1 MLSLTRIRN
10 NPDLIKAGLEAKN
23 ESINLDE
30 ILKLDEKHRDNI
42 HQLNEMRA
50 ERNRAS
56 EEIAG
61 AKRAGKNSDD
71 AIAEMKKVSDAI
83 KNLEKEV
90 SELGQTLDQRLDLIP
105 NVPHD
110 TVPVGQDENANEV
123 IREWGEPPV
132 ADFDLKSHVEIGLDL
147 NLFDL
152 ERGSKI
158 SGSGF
163 PLLTGLGAKLERV
176 LINYMLDIHVQ
187 KHGFTEIFPPFL
199 TRAEAPHTCGQL
211 PKFADDM
218 YYIEKD
224 DLYLIPTAE
233 VPVTNIFN
241 DEIMDES
248 DLPGNYAAYSACF
261 RREAGS
267 YGKDT
272 HGLLRLH
279 QFNKVEMVKFVEPK
293 TSYDELESITSQA
306 EEVLQQLGLH
316 YRVVALNT
324 SDLSFAAAKCYDLEV
339 WAPGESKWLEVSS
352 CSNFEDFQ
360 ARRGNIRYRRAVDK
374 KVDFVHTL
382 NGSGLA
388 TPRLMIALLETYQ
401 TPDGKVLLP
410 QVLHEPM
417 DQEVLG

>member
-10 NPDLIKAGLEAKN
+10 NPDQIKAGLEAKN
-23 ESINLDE
+23 ESIDLDK
-30 ILKLDEKHRDNI
+30 ILKLDEKHRDKI

-56 EEIAG
+56 EAIAE
-61 AKRAGKNSDD
+61 AKRAGKDSDD
-71 AIAEMKKVSDAI
+71 AIAAMRKGSDAI
-83 KNLEKEV
+83 NDLEKEV
-90 SELGQTLDQRLDLIP
+90 SDLGQTLNEQLELIP
-105 NVPHD
+105 NIPHD
-110 TVPVGQDENANEV
+110 TVPVGQDKTANQV
-123 IREWGEPPV
+123 IREWGDPLAV
-132 ADFDLKSHVEIGLDL
+132 DFDVKSHVEIGLEL
-147 NLFDL
+147 KLFDL

-176 LINYMLDIHVQ
+176 LINFMLELHVQ

-199 TRAEAPHTCGQL
+199 TRAEAPRTCGQL

-218 YYIEKD
+218 YYNEKD

-233 VPVTNIFN
+233 VPVTYIFS
-241 DEIMDES
+241 DEIMDED

-267 YGKDT
+267 HGKGT
-272 HGLLRLH
+272 RGLLRLH

-293 TSYDELESITSQA
+293 TSYDELESLTTQA

-316 YRVVALNT
+316 YRVVALST
-324 SDLSFAAAKCYDLEV
+324 GDLSFAAAKCYDLEV
-339 WAPGESKWLEVSS
+339 WAPGEGKWLEVSS
-352 CSNFEDFQ
+352 CSNYEDFQ
-360 ARRGNIRYRRAVDK
+360 ARRGNIRYRRIADK
-374 KVDFVHTL
+374 IVDFVHTL

-388 TPRLMIALLETYQ
+388 TPRLMVALLETYQ

-417 DQEVLG
+417 GQEVLG

>member
-83 KNLEKEV
+83 KKLEKEV
-90 SELGQTLDQRLDLIP
+90 SEQGQMLNEQIDLIP

-110 TVPVGQDENANEV
+110 TVPVGQDENANQV
-123 IREWGEPPV
+123 IREWGEPAA
-132 ADFDLKSHVEIGLDL
+132 ADFDLKSHVEIGLEL

-187 KHGFTEIFPPFL
+187 KHGFTEIFPLF
-199 TRAEAPHTCGQL
+199 
-211 PKFADDM
+211 
-218 YYIEKD
+218 
-224 DLYLIPTAE
+224 
-233 VPVTNIFN
+233 
-241 DEIMDES
+241 
-248 DLPGNYAAYSACF
+248 
-261 RREAGS
+261 
-267 YGKDT
+267 
-272 HGLLRLH
+272 
-279 QFNKVEMVKFVEPK
+279 
-293 TSYDELESITSQA
+293 
-306 EEVLQQLGLH
+306 
-316 YRVVALNT
+316 
-324 SDLSFAAAKCYDLEV
+324 
-339 WAPGESKWLEVSS
+339 
-352 CSNFEDFQ
+352 
-360 ARRGNIRYRRAVDK
+360 
-374 KVDFVHTL
+374 
-382 NGSGLA
+382 
-388 TPRLMIALLETYQ
+388 
-401 TPDGKVLLP
+401 
-410 QVLHEPM
+410 
-417 DQEVLG
+417 

>member
-83 KNLEKEV
+83 KKLEKEV
-90 SELGQTLDQRLDLIP
+90 SEQGQMLNEQIDLIP

-110 TVPVGQDENANEV
+110 TVPVGQDENANQV
-123 IREWGEPPV
+123 IREWGEPAA
-132 ADFDLKSHVEIGLDL
+132 ADFDLKSHVEIGLEL

-293 TSYDELESITSQA
+293 TSYDELESITSHA

-339 WAPGESKWLEVSS
+339 WAPGENKWLEVSS

-360 ARRGNIRYRRAVDK
+360 ARRGNIRYRRAIDK

>member
-10 NPDLIKAGLEAKN
+10 NPDQIKAGLEAKN
-23 ESINLDE
+23 ESIDLDK
-30 ILKLDEKHRDNI
+30 ILKLDEKHRDKI

-56 EEIAG
+56 EAIAE
-61 AKRAGKNSDD
+61 AKRAGKDSDD
-71 AIAEMKKVSDAI
+71 AIAAMRKGSDAI
-83 KNLEKEV
+83 KDSEKEV
-90 SELGQTLDQRLDLIP
+90 SDLGKTLDEQLELIP
-105 NVPHD
+105 NIPHD
-110 TVPVGQDENANEV
+110 TVPVGQDKTANQV
-123 IREWGEPPV
+123 IREWGDPLAV
-132 ADFDLKSHVEIGLDL
+132 DFDVKSHVEIGLEL
-147 NLFDL
+147 KLFDL

-176 LINYMLDIHVQ
+176 LINFMLELHVQ

-199 TRAEAPHTCGQL
+199 TRAEAPRTCGQL

-233 VPVTNIFN
+233 VPVTYIFS
-241 DEIMDES
+241 DEIMDED
-248 DLPGNYAAYSACF
+248 DLPVNYAAYSACF

-267 YGKDT
+267 YGKGT
-272 HGLLRLH
+272 RGLLRLH
-279 QFNKVEMVKFVEPK
+279 QFNKVEMVKFVEPI
-293 TSYDELESITSQA
+293 TSYDELESLTSQA

-316 YRVVALNT
+316 YRVVALST
-324 SDLSFAAAKCYDLEV
+324 GDLSFAAAKCYDLEV
-339 WAPGESKWLEVSS
+339 WAPGEGKWLEVSS
-352 CSNFEDFQ
+352 CSNYEDFQ
-360 ARRGNIRYRRAVDK
+360 ARRGNIRYRRIADK

-388 TPRLMIALLETYQ
+388 TPRLMVALLESYQ

-417 DQEVLG
+417 GQEVLG